1 MIVGRWNEQLAAIWP
16 WYLSLCIYILTCFV
30 VVVVVVVVVCV

>member
-1 MIVGRWNEQLAAIWP
+1 MIVGRWYEQLAAICH

-30 VVVVVVVVVCV
+30 VVVVVVACV